1 MVYRHYV
8 AAERFDKFDIWRM
21 MSANN
26 VVTRAFGALMTRQDL
41 LLTPTLAIRV
51 PAANGPYSLLRDEDL
66 DPWVAR
72 LSAACRYTM
81 PGNETG
87 LPGISVPA
95 GADRDGLPIGAML
108 HANFAREDLL
118 LQVAAQLERA
128 KPEWFNQVPP
138 VHVTRP

>member
-1 MVYRHYV
+1 
-8 AAERFDKFDIWRM
+8 
-21 MSANN
+21 
-26 VVTRAFGALMTRQDL
+26 
-41 LLTPTLAIRV
+41 V

-72 LSAACRYTM
+72 LSEACRYTM

-87 LPGISVPA
+87 LPAISVPA
-95 GADRDGLPIGAML
+95 GADRDGLPVGAML